1 MSFFH
6 DTFLLTGCA
15 REHILLSTMSI
26 AYTSYIPL
34 TTCGSCITKCS
45 QFIESMRAFL
55 NSEVLPIYELKR
67 TCWKLA
73 QCIHC
78 AAIAAAT
85 TRRTMPGMNK
95 SNHPMRLV
103 RGTETTGMARTVPS
117 WRGEGNRSFGAL
129 CAKRKK
135 PGGQEQRA
143 DGSQDSENEE
153 SLWQRGPCPLSS
165 LALGEGQGMRGHPS
179 LRSGKPH
186 ASASAGQA
194 RNQSRIS

>member
-1 MSFFH
+1 MTQRVVASRNSANRRPIIPQNSTSL
-6 DTFLLTGCA
+6 DVMLVGIGGIAIIICIMA
-15 REHILLSTMSI
+15 YVLLSRYFSSDRVCKG
-26 AYTSYIPL
+26 A
-34 TTCGSCITKCS
+34 
-45 QFIESMRAFL
+45 
-55 NSEVLPIYELKR
+55 
-67 TCWKLA
+67 
-73 QCIHC
+73 
-78 AAIAAAT
+78 
-85 TRRTMPGMNK
+85 
-95 SNHPMRLV
+95 HPFV
-103 RGTETTGMARTVPS
+103 YTETTGMARTVPS

-179 LRSGKPH
+179 LPSGKPH